1 MPNWAKFQS
10 RQLCIR
16 VSTFTLTR
24 LNHIYKQTLYLFI
37 QHLFSALYT
46 TKYALMRYL

>member
-1 MPNWAKFQS
+1 MIELNKTEQMLPKHGHYNTD
-10 RQLCIR
+10 LLNICIY
-16 VSTFTLTR
+16 F
-24 LNHIYKQTLYLFI
+24 IYLFI